1 MKKSFTQSIL
11 KVHYQ
16 GNANTRETDMLL
28 NGYPTVAGTF
38 EDPTLQLAAD
48 ELSALCR
55 RRFPRPA
62 EWEAVF
68 AIDKKLPSFEVHFSA
83 PTLTI
88 AGPSAVEILYGVYDF
103 AEKILGFFFYEPGN
117 DLLTA
122 SAPVEISDGIVIPA
136 RKVPFKVRGFI
147 QEYPFNQ
154 DSLLLADW
162 MAKNKLNFLNVWMKY
177 YDKLDA
183 AGREAFRVRGIEI
196 QSGHHNFDYWIPAAK
211 YYREHPEFFAEING
225 TRIKPEKDENSLL
238 LGKQLCTTNK
248 ELRREIVSNMV
259 DYIEK
264 NPELKS
270 VGLTPND
277 GFGWCECPECSKFYD
292 KSKHGELYSLSS
304 HVYIADRIFH
314 DMIRDVANQLGRRRP
329 DINLYF
335 CAYINYSRPSE
346 GFKLTPNLAVM
357 MAPYWRCVNHRID
370 EKCPINSHY
379 ADDIKAWCD
388 SKAGGKV
395 VIYEYYMG
403 VNFYLSLPLIFHHTI
418 FQECAYYESIGV
430 DGIATQFHPPH
441 WTAYGLN
448 FIAMAKALR
457 GEKEEDAI
465 PRIMNSLFGSDAAE
479 AEAFYSY
486 LRSITSSAGPCHITY
501 PYALFSR
508 TELAPYAEAL
518 NLAKRLLSK
527 DPASKLRRELV
538 IWAEYLYRYK
548 SLFDAFHAGTA
559 GIPEIDEL
567 LEWIHL
573 HRNTHIFV
581 HNRFDTF
588 FEAWRSAIRQKKEYL
603 HFNLDWEDEYI
614 RKHRIVLNTPEQ

>member
-1 MKKSFTQSIL
+1 
-11 KVHYQ
+11 
-16 GNANTRETDMLL
+16 MLL

-68 AIDKKLPSFEVHFSA
+68 AIDKKLPSFEVRFSA
-83 PTLTI
+83 PVLTI

-103 AEKILGFFFYEPGN
+103 AEKLLGFFFYEPGT
-117 DLLTA
+117 DLLNAAT
-122 SAPVEISDGIVIPA
+122 PVELSDGIIIPA

-147 QEYPFNQ
+147 QEFPFNA
-154 DSLLLADW
+154 DSPLLADW

-177 YDKLDA
+177 YDRLA
-183 AGREAFRVRGIEI
+183 PEGREAFRIRGIEI
-196 QSGHHNFDYWIPAAK
+196 QSGHHNFDYWIPASK

-225 TRIKPEKDENSLL
+225 TRIKPEKDENALL

-248 ELRREIVSNMV
+248 ALRREIVNNMV
-259 DYIEK
+259 SYIEK
-264 NPELKS
+264 NPELNS

-277 GFGWCECPECSKFYD
+277 GFGWCECEECSKFYD
-292 KSKHGELYSLSS
+292 KNRRGELYSLSQ

-314 DMIRDVANQLGRRRP
+314 DKIRDVAGQLAQRRP
-329 DINLYF
+329 DIDLYF
-335 CAYINYSRPSE
+335 CAYINYCRPSE
-346 GFKLTPNLAVM
+346 NFKLTRNLNVM

-370 EKCPINSHY
+370 EECPINSRY
-379 ADDIKAWCD
+379 AGDIKAWCD
-388 SKAGGKV
+388 SKEGGKV

-403 VNFYLSLPLIFHHTI
+403 VNFYLSLPLIFHRNI
-418 FQECAYYESIGV
+418 FRECAFYESIGV

-448 FIAMAKALR
+448 FLAMAKALR
-457 GEKEEDAI
+457 GEKEEDAV
-465 PRIMNSLFGSDAAE
+465 PWMMKQLFGDDAPE
-479 AEAFYSY
+479 AEAFYEHLHS
-486 LRSITSSAGPCHITY
+486 LTASAGPCHITY

-508 TELAPYAEAL
+508 TELEPYTQAL
-518 NLAKRLLSK
+518 ELAKALLRK
-527 DPASKLRRELV
+527 APDSKLRRELV

-548 SLFDAFHAGTA
+548 SLFDAFHAGQA
-559 GIPEIDEL
+559 GIAEIDGL
-567 LEWIHL
+567 LEWIHT
-573 HRNTHIFV
+573 HRDTHIFV
-581 HNRFDTF
+581 HNRFDVY
-588 FEAWRSAIRQKKEYL
+588 FEAWRSAIRENREYL

-614 RKHRIVLNTPEQ
+614 RRHRLTLNGK